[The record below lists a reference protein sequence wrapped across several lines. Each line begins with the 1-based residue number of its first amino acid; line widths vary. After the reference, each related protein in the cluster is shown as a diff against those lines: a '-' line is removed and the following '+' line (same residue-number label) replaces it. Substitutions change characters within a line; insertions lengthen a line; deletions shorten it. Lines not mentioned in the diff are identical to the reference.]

1 MGTFNQHRVEK
12 PRLGVSK
19 VQKLLQGRMKLSLNL
34 TLNTYLKGLD

>member
-1 MGTFNQHRVEK
+1 MGTFNLNRVEK

-19 VQKLLQGRMKLSLNL
+19 VEKLLQGRMKL